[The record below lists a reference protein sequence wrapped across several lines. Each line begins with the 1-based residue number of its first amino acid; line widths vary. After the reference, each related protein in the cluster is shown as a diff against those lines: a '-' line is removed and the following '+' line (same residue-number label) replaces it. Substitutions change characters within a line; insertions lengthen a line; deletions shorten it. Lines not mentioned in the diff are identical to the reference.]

1 MADETTDRSWVDRL
15 DGLANSFVNRF
26 FDYKIADTQAEAEA
40 RLREAEDERQTMIDQ
55 LSRQFSL
62 GTNAAGQYVAN
73 LPAWVLPAAVLGF
86 GGVLLYKY
94 AR

>member
-40 RLREAEDERQTMIDQ
+40 RMRQEEDERQSIMDQ
-55 LSRQFSL
+55 LSRQFTV
-62 GTNAAGQYVAN
+62 GTNAAGQYVAS
-73 LPAWVLPAAVLGF
+73 LPAWVLPVAVLGF